1 MSSDTMSP
9 DFSTRDED
17 GIPCTT
23 CSFTDAQS
31 VAG

>member
-1 MSSDTMSP
+1 MSSEMMSP
-9 DFSTRDED
+9 SASARFA

-23 CSFTDAQS
+23 SSFTDAQS